1 MVLSTVVRQS
11 EEPAIL
17 YSPMACCISNKQV
30 GGGPP
35 TKDFS
40 RVTSSPREVEE
51 GGEREKGKD
60 RHMNAAL

>member
-17 YSPMACCISNKQV
+17 YSPMACCISKQV

-40 RVTSSPREVEE
+40 RVTSTQREVEE

-60 RHMNAAL
+60 RHMYAQL